1 MKNKYSTDGDA
12 VRSPKIKSAKGQELT
27 RTGMLSS
34 NVTLERYKEVYRD
47 IMVRR
52 EKKAFTIHSIAYA
65 IGTSALIAINLLFVP
80 QVLWFVFPLVGW
92 GSGLAIHYYLG
103 VRTAPQRIEEDEMR
117 AENLARESLGASL
130 A

>member
-1 MKNKYSTDGDA
+1 MKNKSSTDGDA
-12 VRSPKIKSAKGQELT
+12 VRSPKIKSANGQELT
-27 RTGMLSS
+27 STRMLPS

-47 IMVRR
+47 MMVRR

-65 IGTSALIAINLLFVP
+65 IGNSILIAINLLFVP
-80 QVLWFVFPLVGW
+80 QVLWSVFPLVGW

-103 VRTAPQRIEEDEMR
+103 VHTALRRIEKDEMR